1 MEQSTCRRPFH
12 QHGTVCTS
20 CYWGKFAV
28 RMGALCFSY
37 PFLLLATV
45 LSVFAVSCSTQDDP
59 AEVAH
64 KQRADSLRRA
74 EERRVR
80 RADSLA
86 KRFPAISLA
95 RHVIRDGAHLDSIRL
110 TYGKAAQTMAAYR
123 AFTTVNRKDIQFFRV
138 GDTIMVPDTIVEDLR
153 AYSVFPQY
161 YRDGDTIPKIVF
173 ISNKWQSYAC
183 YEYGELVR
191 FAAANT
197 GEERKPTLPGRYAVN
212 WKARLRL
219 SSLDS
224 TWRLPFTVNF
234 HQYAGSAFHQFE
246 MPGRPVSHSCVRQF
260 LTDAEWLFGW
270 VKQAK
275 FDSTRRPIPFTGTPV
290 IILDLFDFTR
300 RRGGSWWDITS
311 TKDVEI
317 ALPNDPM
324 AVEEALIPLSQ
335 IPKEVR
341 GALPNRRR
349 YAVADSILRE
359 RGVIRPTVTLRE
371 SINFNKLRQE
381 RRKRAAAKA
390 AAEKQEG

>member
-1 MEQSTCRRPFH
+1 MS
-12 QHGTVCTS
+12 TS
-20 CYWGKFAV
+20 CYWGKFAIS
-28 RMGALCFSY
+28 MGASFSIY
-37 PFLLLATV
+37 PLLVLATV
-45 LSVFAVSCSTQDDP
+45 LAALAVSCSTQDDP
-59 AEVAH
+59 AALAS
-64 KQRADSLRRA
+64 KQRADSLRRV
-74 EERRVR
+74 EEHRIR

-86 KRFPAISLA
+86 KRFPAISL
-95 RHVIRDGAHLDSIRL
+95 RRNVIRDGEHLDSIRVA
-110 TYGKAAQTMAAYR
+110 YAKVPSTMAAYR

-138 GDTIMVPDTIVEDLR
+138 GDTIMVPDTVVEDLR

-260 LTDAEWLFGW
+260 LTDAEWLFAW

-300 RRGGSWWDITS
+300 RRGGSWWDIAS

-317 ALPNDPM
+317 ALPKEPM

-335 IPKEVR
+335 IPREVR

-349 YAVADSILRE
+349 YAQADSILRE
-359 RGVIRPTVTLRE
+359 RGVIRSTVTLRE

-390 AAEKQEG
+390 AAEKQDG